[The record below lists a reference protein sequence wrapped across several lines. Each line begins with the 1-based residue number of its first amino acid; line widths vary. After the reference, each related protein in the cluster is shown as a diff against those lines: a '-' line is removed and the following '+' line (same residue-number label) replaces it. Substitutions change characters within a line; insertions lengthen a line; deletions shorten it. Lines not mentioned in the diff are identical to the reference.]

1 MLKVKNLTYLHN
13 ASEGVKNINFEV
25 QPGEFTA
32 IIGESGCGKST
43 LLKSI
48 FGLYDLKEGHF
59 FWNKDEIK
67 GPKYNLIPGYE
78 HFKYL
83 AQEFDLMPYISVEEN
98 IKKHLSRQ
106 FPEESQLKTD
116 ELLQLLE
123 LKDLEDKMVKNL
135 SGGQKQRVAIG
146 RALAKKPQLIL
157 FDEPFSHIDQFK
169 KHKLRRE
176 IFSYLKK
183 ENISLIVATHD
194 MDDVLGF
201 ADSIMVLK
209 NGEQIDYRK
218 AEAVYNK
225 PKNMYCASLFG
236 EVNQLMIPEI
246 KPSNEKI
253 IIYPEEIKISENA
266 IEEADVLNIYF
277 KGQYYMIIAKY
288 KGEEIIINSV
298 EKPTTNQIKFHF
310 DLEKINNRLN
320 YKSE

>member
-1 MLKVKNLTYLHN
+1 
-13 ASEGVKNINFEV
+13 
-25 QPGEFTA
+25 
-32 IIGESGCGKST
+32 
-43 LLKSI
+43 
-48 FGLYDLKEGHF
+48 
-59 FWNKDEIK
+59 
-67 GPKYNLIPGYE
+67 
-78 HFKYL
+78 
-83 AQEFDLMPYISVEEN
+83 MPYISVEEN

-106 FPEESQLKTD
+106 FPEKSQQKTD

>member
-13 ASEGVKNINFEV
+13 TSEGVKHINFEV

-48 FGLYDLKEGHF
+48 FGLYDLKEGQI

-106 FPEESQLKTD
+106 FPEESQQKTD

-123 LKDLEDKMVKNL
+123 LKDLKDKMVKNL

-209 NGEQIDYRK
+209 NGSQMDYRK
-218 AEAVYNK
+218 AKAVYNK

-236 EVNQLMIPEI
+236 EVNQLTIPDIES
-246 KPSNEKI
+246 SNEKI

-266 IEEADVLNIYF
+266 SEEADVLNVYF
-277 KGQYYMIIAKY
+277 KGQHYMVIAKY
-288 KGEEIIINSV
+288 KGEEIIINSI
-298 EKPTTNQIKFHF
+298 EKPTTNRIKFHF
-310 DLEKINNRLN
+310 DIERIKSRIN